1 MHQFSTFI
9 WIEFL
14 TLKLIKMQW
23 LNLLLSEV
31 HTLSACS
38 RTDLHTVQHNAPE
51 FSPSHSGS
59 LSRCPGQTE
68 TVESF
73 CGFSSP
79 RSGPLVVLC
88 GPLLSGLPLKSQ
100 HSKSEWNLAK
110 FIWCIISSMIL
121 STGIYRHTFMM
132 HCQ

>member
-1 MHQFSTFI
+1 MNRIFNLKTDKNAMT
-9 WIEFL
+9 EFVV
-14 TLKLIKMQW
+14 I
-23 LNLLLSEV
+23 EV

-59 LSRCPGQTE
+59 PSRCPGQTG

-100 HSKSEWNLAK
+100 HSKSE
-110 FIWCIISSMIL
+110 
-121 STGIYRHTFMM
+121 
-132 HCQ
+132 